1 LEYNK
6 KKSPDHRN
14 EGKKEITLKVLILYT
29 PTSGLS
35 VTAQPETRFT
45 VMANALKLGGVQ
57 AKCLPAGTDQ
67 QLMRHLEQESP
78 DLVFSAAYYTTGSPT
93 SRQNIHALLDRLGY
107 PYIGSSHQALEL
119 VISKAALKKQWQ
131 QCAVQ
136 TPSFI
141 LLKKSDN
148 PCSDH
153 FVKFFSITDYPYI
166 VKPAK
171 EGNSRGIDEDSIMF
185 DRSALIHQ
193 TANMLSLFGDVLVES
208 YLGNERDFRE
218 FTVAMIGSP
227 TGDLILPAEIRL
239 RRPRKQRVVTTQD
252 KEEHNTIAVPLPD
265 SPFRAKLCAF
275 ARQAFQAAGVRDYA
289 RCDILQAGG
298 KLYAIEINGQPMV
311 PDMWFG
317 ACAQGAGLDTSQ
329 YLNAIFL
336 TGLTRLIQEGQELS
350 IPQAMVDMLPA
361 RITKGLLPP
370 RIEPFDSQNHSNKQ
384 SEMGHR

>member
-1 LEYNK
+1 LQ
-6 KKSPDHRN
+6 
-14 EGKKEITLKVLILYT
+14 VLILFSPT
-29 PTSGLS
+29 PGLDG
-35 VTAQPETRFT
+35 APHPDDRFAI
-45 VMANALKLGGVQ
+45 MGNALELGGVQ
-57 AKCLPAGTDQ
+57 AHCFPVGSDQ
-67 QLMRHLEQESP
+67 QLIRRLEQERP
-78 DLVFSAAYYTTGSPT
+78 DLIFSAAYYTNGSSI
-93 SRQNIHALLDRLGY
+93 SRQNVHVLLERLGY
-107 PYIGSSHQALEL
+107 PYIGSNAKTLEL
-119 VISKAALKKQWQ
+119 VIAKASLKKQWQ
-131 QCAVQ
+131 RCCVQ
-136 TPSFI
+136 TPVYVHV
-141 LLKKSDN
+141 KKSDN
-148 PCSDH
+148 GCPNNLEQLHSLAD
-153 FVKFFSITDYPYI
+153 FPYI
-166 VKPAK
+166 IKPAK
-171 EGNSRGIDEDSIMF
+171 EGNSRGIDEDSIVF

-193 TANMLSLFGDVLVES
+193 TALTLSLFGDVLVER
-208 YLGNERDFRE
+208 YLGNEGDIRE

-275 ARQAFQAAGVRDYA
+275 ARKAFQAAGVRDYA

-336 TGLTRLIQEGQELS
+336 AGLTRLNQEGQELS
-350 IPQAMVDMLPA
+350 IPQAMVDMLPS
-361 RITKGLLPP
+361 RISKGLLPP
-370 RIEPFDSQNHSNKQ
+370 QIEPFDSQNHFNKQ